1 MVRRTARLLEAHMK
15 KAWLALP
22 VVAVALALVGPAAP
36 SSADTN
42 AFGRCPDHYTPTPFL
57 FSSTEDRNGNGVVCV
72 KQEPNGNVNSHDD
85 PNGQPYQCNGT
96 GALDPNCS
104 VTSVVDDILP

>member
-1 MVRRTARLLEAHMK
+1 MK

-22 VVAVALALVGPAAP
+22 VVAVALAIVGPAAP

-42 AFGRCPDHYTPTPFL
+42 VFGRCPDSYQAVPLGFANA
-57 FSSTEDRNGNGVVCV
+57 EDRNGNGIVCV
-72 KQEPNGNVNSHDD
+72 KFVANHINQHDD

-96 GALDPNCS
+96 DALTDPDCTLVS
-104 VTSVVDDILP
+104 TVDDILP